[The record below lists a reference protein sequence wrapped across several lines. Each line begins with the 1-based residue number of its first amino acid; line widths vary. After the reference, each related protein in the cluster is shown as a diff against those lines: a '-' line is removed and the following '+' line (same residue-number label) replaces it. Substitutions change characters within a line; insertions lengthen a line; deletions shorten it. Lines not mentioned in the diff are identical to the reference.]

1 VNLIKYLL
9 NWNKYSDK
17 SCLNVH
23 EKNEI
28 KIENEKKKKK
38 KEKKKRG
45 MAIGTE
51 CNKLK
56 TTYRKQSI
64 ILLATDSAWYLTNQD

>member
-1 VNLIKYLL
+1 MK
-9 NWNKYSDK
+9 KMK
-17 SCLNVH
+17 SRF
-23 EKNEI
+23 KM
-28 KIENEKKKKK
+28 KKTKKKKK
-38 KEKKKRG
+38 KKKRG

>member
-1 VNLIKYLL
+1 MK
-9 NWNKYSDK
+9 KMK
-17 SCLNVH
+17 SRL
-23 EKNEI
+23 KM
-28 KIENEKKKKK
+28 KKRKKKKK
-38 KEKKKRG
+38 KKKSG

>member
-1 VNLIKYLL
+1 MK
-9 NWNKYSDK
+9 KMK
-17 SCLNVH
+17 SRL
-23 EKNEI
+23 KM
-28 KIENEKKKKK
+28 KKRKKKNK
-38 KEKKKRG
+38 KKKRG